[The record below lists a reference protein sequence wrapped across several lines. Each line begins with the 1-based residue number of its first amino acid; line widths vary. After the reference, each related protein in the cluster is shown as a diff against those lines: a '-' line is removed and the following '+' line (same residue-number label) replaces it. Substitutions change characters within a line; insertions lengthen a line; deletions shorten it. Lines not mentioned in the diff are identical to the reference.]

1 MPFLDSLVSRQ
12 TLSFSKTCLMEL
24 GYGLSEK
31 TQLCNGGDDSKIKPS
46 VAAQAAVGKV
56 ASWGRRS
63 TMDSVLASHPV
74 APGSILAF
82 QLKIYFLRKFIL
94 SVLVRFIDSALLRE
108 WTGQSLIVVQTHL
121 VLVCGKLVLQKSS
134 ELPYSD
140 DFLPLGSNMVGWNSQ
155 HDGQLLHF

>member
-1 MPFLDSLVSRQ
+1 MPFLDSLVSKQ

-74 APGSILAF
+74 AQGSILGIPAEDSF
-82 QLKIYFLRKFIL
+82 LTEIY
-94 SVLVRFIDSALLRE
+94 
-108 WTGQSLIVVQTHL
+108 SLDVAEFHRQRTA
-121 VLVCGKLVLQKSS
+121 
-134 ELPYSD
+134 
-140 DFLPLGSNMVGWNSQ
+140 
-155 HDGQLLHF
+155 